1 MYFYIFNLSK
11 LAQEMIRESFD
22 TFIHNME
29 AEISNPTSFWKFAH
43 NKFAK
48 ESLPSTSHAKVE
60 HYS

>member
-1 MYFYIFNLSK
+1 
-11 LAQEMIRESFD
+11 MIKESYD